1 MASRRNHYNDIGFA
15 RGRITGSSTH
25 RTIAALREIG
35 EHVVTAAKQALKEG
49 ADAIVADAKSR
60 CPVHTGRLKDSI
72 RAEPNR
78 DGSVYQIVADASVES
93 TKSQSGRF
101 YYGAVVEFSPR
112 ECYRPFLYPA
122 MEAHQQEIRDNIST
136 AISRAVRSG

>member
-60 CPVHTGRLKDSI
+60 CPVNTGRLKDSI
-72 RAEPNR
+72 RAIPNR

-101 YYGAVVEFSPR
+101 YYGAVVEFSPKIN
-112 ECYRPFLYPA
+112 RPFLYPA
-122 MEAHQQEIRDNIST
+122 MDAHQQEIRDNIST